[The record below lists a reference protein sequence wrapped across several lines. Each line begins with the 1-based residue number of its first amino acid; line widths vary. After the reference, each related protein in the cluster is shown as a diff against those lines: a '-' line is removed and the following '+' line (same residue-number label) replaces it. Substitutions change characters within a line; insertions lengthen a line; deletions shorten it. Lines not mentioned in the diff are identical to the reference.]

1 MSERRPAAISGP
13 APGRAGVLHPDD
25 ATTARMPPQARLDVG
40 EHVVALAWSPDGRAV
55 AVAGADGGV
64 YLLEPAADAHVR
76 QLGQHVGGALT
87 VAFATDGEHIASG
100 GQDGTLRVFARGPA
114 RDERTVELPETW
126 TGQVTFSPDG
136 RQLAVAAGR
145 RIVLYDARTLSVL
158 HQSAPLP
165 ATIEALSFT
174 PDGRQL
180 AAAFYGGVM
189 LQTPFAPFDKRV
201 LPWTGACLALAWR
214 PDASVIVAGGQDASV
229 QFWRLP
235 KDRHAAMG
243 GFATKVRELAWNR
256 SGRWLATGGGCDVT
270 LWDFKTG
277 PEGCTPRNLR
287 YHDEPVVA
295 LGWQR
300 RGGWLASV
308 ARDRLLL
315 IWDPIRGDSPQAAY
329 RLLSS
334 PTTLAWSPDDR
345 LLAIGGDSGEITF
358 IQPEATA
365 P

>member
-1 MSERRPAAISGP
+1 MSERRSVTGESA
-13 APGRAGVLHPDD
+13 APGGGARQAAAVP
-25 ATTARMPPQARLDVG
+25 TARVPLHARLDVG
-40 EHVVALAWSPDGRAV
+40 EHVIALSWSPDGRAV

-64 YLLEPAADAHVR
+64 YLLENAADGPVR
-76 QLGQHVGGALT
+76 RLGQHVGGALT
-87 VAFATDGEHIASG
+87 VAFATDGAHIASG
-100 GQDGTLRVFARGPA
+100 GQDGTLRLFTRAHTA
-114 RDERTVELPETW
+114 SERTLELPESW
-126 TGQVTFSPDG
+126 TGQVAFSPDG

-158 HQSAPLP
+158 NHCALLP
-165 ATIEALSFT
+165 ATIEALSFA

-189 LQTPFAPFDKRV
+189 LQTPYAPFGQRL

-214 PDASVIVAGGQDASV
+214 PDASVIAAGGQDASV

-235 KDRHAAMG
+235 KGRQAAMH
-243 GFATKVRELAWNR
+243 GFAKKVRELAWNR
-256 SGRWLATGGGCDVT
+256 TGRWLATGGGDDVA

-277 PEGCTPRNLR
+277 PEGCMPRNLR

-315 IWDPIRGDSPQAAY
+315 IWDPVRGDAPLAAY

-334 PTTLAWSPDDR
+334 PTTLAWSPDDQ
-345 LLAIGGDSGEITF
+345 LLAIGGEDGEITF
-358 IQPEATA
+358 IQPEAKA